1 MGYLLFISDLV
12 HGHKIES
19 WNHLPW
25 SVYPFYIGL
34 DINAH
39 LLIYDEFEVLT
50 CANFEYTMQIQWSM
64 GLQVIYIKSKWVTKV
79 ISRVIVFHV
88 MVKEITNYL
97 ITNNWGNVFCD
108 VKSWKYDY
116 DVILM
121 KLRSFQDWG
130 FFNR

>member
-1 MGYLLFISDLV
+1 
-12 HGHKIES
+12 
-19 WNHLPW
+19 
-25 SVYPFYIGL
+25 
-34 DINAH
+34 
-39 LLIYDEFEVLT
+39 
-50 CANFEYTMQIQWSM
+50 M

-108 VKSWKYDY
+108 IKSSCKYDY
-116 DVILM
+116 DVIFM
-121 KLRSFQDWG
+121 KLRSFQVWG

>member
-1 MGYLLFISDLV
+1 MLILSIQCKS
-12 HGHKIES
+12 S
-19 WNHLPW
+19 
-25 SVYPFYIGL
+25 GL
-34 DINAH
+34 WDYK
-39 LLIYDEFEVLT
+39 L
-50 CANFEYTMQIQWSM
+50 
-64 GLQVIYIKSKWVTKV
+64 YIKSKRVTKV

>member
-1 MGYLLFISDLV
+1 MGYLLFISYLV
-12 HGHKIES
+12 NGHKIER

-25 SVYPFYIGL
+25 SVYPLYINL
-34 DINAH
+34 DMNAH
-39 LLIYDEFEVLT
+39 LLMYDEFEVLT

-64 GLQVIYIKSKWVTKV
+64 GLQVIYIRSKWVTK
-79 ISRVIVFHV
+79 ILRVIVFHV

-116 DVILM
+116 DEIFM
-121 KLRSFQDWG
+121 KLRSFQVWG